1 MSRLVFTGGLAHM
14 TRRTA
19 ESKARAAG
27 HTVAHS
33 VSSSTD
39 YLVAAG
45 TLTSAKARDAKRLG
59 IPIIGEREF
68 MAMV

>member
-1 MSRLVFTGGLAHM
+1 MKLVFTGGLAGM

-19 ESKARAAG
+19 EAKARAAG

-33 VSSSTD
+33 VSRSTD

-45 TLTSAKARDAKRLG
+45 TLTSAKARDAKRLN
-59 IPIIGEREF
+59 IPVIGEREF
-68 MAMV
+68 IAMI